1 MYEAFIVGL
10 ILALCWTIEKMG
22 GTPMVIRP
30 LVVSPLVGL
39 ALGDLPSG
47 LVMGAA
53 LELVFMGAMQIG
65 AAVPPDVLV
74 GAGLGTAFAIMSGQ
88 STEVAIT
95 LALPISILAQS
106 IKVLIFIVRSW
117 FMDFAMKLAKNAN
130 ITGMHLLNFGG
141 LMLQSLMYFLVA
153 FIAILV
159 GSSAVSAFVE
169 SIPEVVMNGLTV
181 AGGLLPAVGFALLL
195 QPMMNGKN
203 FLYFLVGFVLMAYLQ
218 LSVLAITIIG
228 VLVAFIVVY
237 ENKDK
242 IAVVATTATKDE
254 EEEDLFDA

>member
-39 ALGDLPSG
+39 ALGDVTSG

-88 STEVAIT
+88 GTEVAIT
-95 LALPISILAQS
+95 LGLPISILAQS
-106 IKVLIFIVRSW
+106 IKVVIFIVRSW
-117 FMDFAMKLAKNAN
+117 FMDFAVKLAKDAN
-130 ITGMHLLNFGG
+130 IRGLHLLNFGG

-153 FIAILV
+153 FFAILV
-159 GSSAVSAFVE
+159 GAPAVSAFVE
-169 SIPEVVMNGLTV
+169 NIPEVLMRGLQV

-195 QPMMNGKN
+195 QPMMNSKN
-203 FLYFLVGFVLMAYLQ
+203 FLYYLVGFVATAYMQ
-218 LSVLAITIIG
+218 LPVLAVTIIG
-228 VLVAFIVVY
+228 VMVAFIVVY
-237 ENKDK
+237 ENRSKT
-242 IAVVATTATKDE
+242 AVSAAVDS

>member
-10 ILALCWTIEKMG
+10 ILAICWAIEKSG

-39 ALGDLPSG
+39 ALGDLKAG
-47 LVMGAA
+47 LMMGAA

-95 LALPISILAQS
+95 LALPIAILAQS
-106 IKVLIFIVRSW
+106 IKVVIFIVRSW
-117 FMDFAMKLAKNAN
+117 FMDFAMKLAKDAN
-130 ITGMHLLNFGG
+130 IKGLHMLNFGG
-141 LMLQSLMYFLVA
+141 LLLQCLMYFVVA
-153 FIAILV
+153 FVAISV
-159 GSSAVSAFVE
+159 GSSAVSAFVA
-169 SIPEVVMNGLTV
+169 SLPENLMRGLQV

-218 LSVLAITIIG
+218 MPVLAVTIISVL
-228 VLVAFIVVY
+228 LAFIVVY
-237 ENKDK
+237 ENKNK
-242 IAVVATTATKDE
+242 APITASVALDV